1 MLDARGIR
9 HFIIDD
15 GYSRVDTVEREA
27 HWAIETRLSRDHL
40 ALCHLALRLERYYI
54 HFEPKLIA
62 SARFRKIAGQLGIDV
77 LQIGE
82 MIRAAEQDE
91 S

>member
-1 MLDARGIR
+1 MIDSRGIR
-9 HFIIDD
+9 HFVIDD
-15 GYSRVDTVEREA
+15 GYSRVDIVERDA

-54 HFEPKLIA
+54 HAEPTLA
-62 SARFRKIAGQLGIDV
+62 AGSRFRKIAGRLGIDV
-77 LQIGE
+77 LQVDE
-82 MIRAAEQDE
+82 MIRTAEQDE

>member
-15 GYSRVDTVEREA
+15 GYSRIDTVERDA

-40 ALCHLALRLERYYI
+40 ALCKLALRLERYYI
-54 HFEPKLIA
+54 HAEPKLAA
-62 SARFRKIAGQLGIDV
+62 SSRFRNIADQLGIDV
-77 LQIGE
+77 LQVAE
-82 MIRAAEQDE
+82 LIRTAEQDE